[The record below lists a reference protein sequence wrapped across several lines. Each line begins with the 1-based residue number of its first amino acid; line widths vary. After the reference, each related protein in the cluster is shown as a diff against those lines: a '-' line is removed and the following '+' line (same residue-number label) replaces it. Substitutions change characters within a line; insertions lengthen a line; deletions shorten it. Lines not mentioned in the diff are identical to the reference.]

1 MKTQAHATDLHR
13 CLGCSAPFVQP
24 VEWEPSGPD
33 SWRVLLHCPDCDLY
47 RAGDFEQATLD
58 EFERELDRGEA
69 LLRAAYGQLVQENV
83 AAEIDRFAHALAVDA
98 LLPEDF

>member
-1 MKTQAHATDLHR
+1 MKTREPATDLHR
-13 CLGCSAPFVQP
+13 CLGCSSALVQP

-47 RAGDFEQATLD
+47 RAGDFEQRTLD

-69 LLRAAYGQLVQENV
+69 LLRASYLELVQENL
-83 AAEIDRFAHALAVDA
+83 AAEVDRFARALDADA